1 MEFNY
6 KNFTFL
12 YEIVNNSDIR
22 ITEAYYNLEN
32 NPHIFEIPSKINDYY
47 VRYIS
52 CTCKF
57 NLNFIKYIRFPDTL
71 YDKSIII
78 NISSMSPF
86 KNLQV
91 VKLDNI
97 LIYRQNKDWKLL

>member
-1 MEFNY
+1 MM
-6 KNFTFL
+6 L
-12 YEIVNNSDIR
+12 Q
-22 ITEAYYNLEN
+22 EN
-32 NPHIFEIPSKINDYY
+32 
-47 VRYIS
+47 
-52 CTCKF
+52 
-57 NLNFIKYIRFPDTL
+57 YIRFTDTL